1 MEQSMDMETIQRDL
15 ENLPVAG
22 LRAKF
27 IEVMGYSSQ
36 SRNRPFLIRKILWG
50 VQAVEYGGLPAAVK
64 EKALRMADVRD
75 VTTAIPGKIAHSK
88 SLDARKTRHRF
99 SPTEDSRLPLVGCV
113 LTRNYKGREIRVL
126 VGKDGF
132 EFAGRRYR
140 SLSAI
145 AREVTGT
152 SYNGFLFFKLK

>member
-1 MEQSMDMETIQRDL
+1 MDLKAIQRAL
-15 ENLPVAG
+15 ERLPVAG

-27 IEVMGYSSQ
+27 LEVMGYRSQ

-50 VQAVEYGGLPAAVK
+50 MQAARYGGLSPEVQ

-75 VTTAIPGKIAHSK
+75 VTTALPAMKAGAKDPGSRRT
-88 SLDARKTRHRF
+88 SHRF
-99 SPTEDSRLPLVGCV
+99 SPTKDSRLPLPGSV
-113 LTRNYKGREIRVL
+113 LTRDYKGREIRVL
-126 VGKDGF
+126 VGKDDF
-132 EFAGRRYR
+132 EYLGKRYT